1 MTDPGPPY
9 QCVGSIGRLGNVMFI
24 YASSL
29 GVARLGNRT
38 LVVNPSYSLLP
49 HFRIKA
55 LVDRDGHLCRKPKK
69 KYDTG
74 CCRFIP
80 SLLQP
85 EERSPALMVGT
96 NVQSW
101 RYFAHVEREV
111 RSQFQPYG
119 DTGRRAASFIRS
131 IRRQFSE
138 DLQGPVTLVGVHVR
152 RGDVANPLHDFGYRL
167 PSPGYFRRA
176 MLWYL
181 EKFPRVAFAISSDEK
196 DYVMENIIPL
206 CGSESARQNSSSIG
220 NKRSAND
227 SAQLRLQPAQ
237 QQRPDDVAS
246 RRRASDREKN
256 EKRLP
261 ATRTGSPGLLATADG
276 LQGTVTRPTGEATQ
290 QLPEDVEPVPGA
302 RCRFVGTKSA
312 TVDMAVLA
320 GCDHFIMSMGTYSW
334 WAGWLT
340 GGIVV
345 YYRHPAREGS
355 RYSKIF
361 NHADFFPPHWVPLE

>member
-1 MTDPGPPY
+1 
-9 QCVGSIGRLGNVMFI
+9 MFI

-29 GVARLGNRT
+29 GVARMGNRT
-38 LVVNPSYSLLP
+38 LVVKPAYSLLP
-49 HFRIKA
+49 HFRVKA
-55 LVDRDGHLCRKPKK
+55 LVDYGGHLCQKPKK
-69 KYDTG
+69 KYDSG
-74 CCRFIP
+74 CCRFSP
-80 SLLQP
+80 NLLQP
-85 EERSPALMVGT
+85 EERFPALRVGYY
-96 NVQSW
+96 VQSW

-111 RSQFQPYG
+111 RSQFQTYG
-119 DTGRRAASFIRS
+119 DTARRAASL
-131 IRRQFSE
+131 IRRIRREFSE

-152 RGDVANPLHDFGYRL
+152 RGDVARERVNAFGYQL

-181 EKFPRVAFAISSDEK
+181 EKFPRVAFVISSDTK

-206 CGSESARQNSSSIG
+206 CGRESARHNSSSPIG
-220 NKRSAND
+220 NKQSAND

-237 QQRPDDVAS
+237 QQRPDDPAN
-246 RRRASDREKN
+246 RRRASDREKED
-256 EKRLP
+256 EKRLSQGGQPLSKP
-261 ATRTGSPGLLATADG
+261 ATRTGSPGLPATADG
-276 LQGTVTRPTGEATQ
+276 LQGTVTRPSREVTQ
-290 QLPEDVEPVPGA
+290 QLPEDAEPVPGA
-302 RCRFVGTKSA
+302 RCRYVGTESA
-312 TVDMAVLA
+312 TVDLAVLA